1 MQTLLSDIRYA
12 FRMMAKQPGFAVLA
26 ILAFA
31 LGIGANTA
39 IFSVVNAVLL
49 RPLPYPQPE
58 QLINIRERT
67 PTFPSGSV
75 SYPNFL
81 DWRAAQHSFTDIALF
96 HRESY
101 NVSTPKGGIAPERI
115 GGGRVMFN
123 FLKVLNVAPQ
133 LGRDFTEADDVP
145 KGPNGGHASA
155 RRTMCSANSSS
166 SIACR
171 TRSSACC
178 PRSCSCRGSRKFTSR
193 SGTSAPNL
201 ALSSAIIIQASAPLV
216 D

>member
-49 RPLPYPQPE
+49 RPLPYPEPAR
-58 QLINIRERT
+58 LINIRERT
-67 PTFPSGSV
+67 PTFPGGSV

-96 HRESY
+96 RRRS
-101 NVSTPKGGIAPERI
+101 V
-115 GGGRVMFN
+115 
-123 FLKVLNVAPQ
+123 
-133 LGRDFTEADDVP
+133 
-145 KGPNGGHASA
+145 SA
-155 RRTMCSANSSS
+155 RCPPSAWKR
-166 SIACR
+166 CR
-171 TRSSACC
+171 IHGGKAR
-178 PRSCSCRGSRKFTSR
+178 CR
-193 SGTSAPNL
+193 
-201 ALSSAIIIQASAPLV
+201 
-216 D
+216 